1 MADQRRE
8 ARVQRFGSQEPTV
21 ADYRPRV
28 DYTRADDRIKVD
40 RYSHNRYSDR
50 SNDTRRGYDD
60 RRDYGDRQRDN
71 DDRRRDNDDRRRDDD
86 SGRRDNDGG
95 RRYYDD
101 RRRDQLF
108 VAPPPP
114 QPRGGGYR
122 RDAGGY
128 RARSPP
134 GRYQTS
140 RYTPQHA
147 SKSTS
152 ARNYKSTSTSD
163 LRGSKKP
170 TRFAGVSDDLHA
182 KLAKAVA
189 TEWHHIDAIEL
200 NADDEVTSIVWGAAY
215 VNPVERR
222 RAPGGTA
229 VLHHKCRRCKRV
241 SLNLLGVPRTSD
253 RYCLACDGHK
263 DVPSW
268 FFEN

>member
-1 MADQRRE
+1 MDDQRRE

-60 RRDYGDRQRDN
+60 RRSYED
-71 DDRRRDNDDRRRDDD
+71 
-86 SGRRDNDGG
+86 GRRDNDGG
-95 RRYYDD
+95 RRYDI
-101 RRRDQLF
+101 RGRDQLF

-152 ARNYKSTSTSD
+152 ASNYKSTSTSD